1 MAVMK
6 KNVIALLS
14 LALALQAAA
23 DVQLL
28 PAGEFVGR
36 DGRPGNGLTWK
47 LSDAQGQALAAKL
60 TAKHATVQF
69 NLDYEHQAMLADKNG
84 QPAPAS
90 GWASAFE
97 WRAGVGLFALN
108 VQWTPNAQRMI
119 EGGEYKYISPVI
131 VFDKATGEVRDVLN
145 ASLVNIPNLDLN
157 PVAQERMAA
166 LNATFIDANFSTTNP
181 EPTDMNPLLM
191 ALLKAL
197 NLPATE
203 ATTEAQALGAVAALK
218 AAVPE
223 SVTKV
228 LGLPATVAESD
239 LVTALAALKTKADT
253 AGELT
258 TEVASLKA
266 AKPGTPDPT
275 KYVTI
280 EALNEVSAQVAQL
293 KAAQAGNEVDALI
306 EAARVQG
313 RLYTPQQEAAWRD
326 VGKTNIAQLKSLI
339 AANAPVLAL
348 AGLNQTGGK
357 KLDKADPNA
366 PLNDD
371 QLAMCKHMGLTTE
384 EFRKGL
390 PA

>member
-1 MAVMK
+1 MK
-6 KNVIALLS
+6 KHVIALLS

-47 LSDAQGQALAAKL
+47 LSDAQGQALAARL

-108 VQWTPNAQRMI
+108 VQWTANAQRMI

-131 VFDKATGEVRDVLN
+131 VFDKTTGEVRDVLN

-166 LNATFIDANFSTTNP
+166 LNANFSTTNP

-197 NLPATE
+197 NLPTTE
-203 ATTEAQALGAVAALK
+203 TTTEAQALGAVAALK

-306 EAARVQG
+306 DAARTEG

-339 AANAPVLAL
+339 AEVY
-348 AGLNQTGGK
+348 
-357 KLDKADPNA
+357 
-366 PLNDD
+366 
-371 QLAMCKHMGLTTE
+371 
-384 EFRKGL
+384 
-390 PA
+390 

>member
-1 MAVMK
+1 
-6 KNVIALLS
+6 
-14 LALALQAAA
+14 
-23 DVQLL
+23 
-28 PAGEFVGR
+28 
-36 DGRPGNGLTWK
+36 
-47 LSDAQGQALAAKL
+47 
-60 TAKHATVQF
+60 
-69 NLDYEHQAMLADKNG
+69 
-84 QPAPAS
+84 
-90 GWASAFE
+90 
-97 WRAGVGLFALN
+97 
-108 VQWTPNAQRMI
+108 
-119 EGGEYKYISPVI
+119 
-131 VFDKATGEVRDVLN
+131 
-145 ASLVNIPNLDLN
+145 
-157 PVAQERMAA
+157 
-166 LNATFIDANFSTTNP
+166 
-181 EPTDMNPLLM
+181 MNPLLM

-197 NLPATE
+197 NLPTTE
-203 ATTEAQALGAVAALK
+203 TTTEAQALGAVAALK

-280 EALNEVSAQVAQL
+280 EALNEVSAEVAQL

-326 VGKTNIAQLKSLI
+326 VGKTSIAQLKSLI